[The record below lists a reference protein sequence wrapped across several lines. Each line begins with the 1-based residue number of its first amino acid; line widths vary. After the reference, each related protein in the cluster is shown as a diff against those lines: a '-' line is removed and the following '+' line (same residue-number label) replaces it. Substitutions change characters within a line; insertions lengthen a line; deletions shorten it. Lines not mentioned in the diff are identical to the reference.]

1 MFDTKLLSSKFSKP
15 LLNHAKPKVSKT
27 DKSDPKR
34 LRKDL
39 PKLVK
44 NIAPEDQ
51 MILIGESSLINSGP
65 DDFDWWVKFDQFPQI
80 KVLIFDNYLDFSQ
93 FCFDVYYKINILG
106 KTYGRNII
114 EAARSDINKVQKR
127 KFGLFLNLMVIFRL
141 KIWHH
146 TFREWL

>member
-1 MFDTKLLSSKFSKP
+1 MFATKLLSSKFSLP
-15 LLNHAKPKVSKT
+15 LLNHTKPKVSKT

-80 KVLIFDNYLDFSQ
+80 KAHIFDNYRDFSQ
-93 FCFDVYYKINILG
+93 
-106 KTYGRNII
+106 
-114 EAARSDINKVQKR
+114 
-127 KFGLFLNLMVIFRL
+127 
-141 KIWHH
+141 
-146 TFREWL
+146 